1 MIIQSAKPK
10 DIPSILIIEHLSF
23 SHPWTEQHFLYE
35 LNQNPFSFVFVA
47 LEGNTIIGY
56 IDFWITFETG
66 QINNVAVHPKLRNKG
81 IGRLL
86 IKDALG
92 RMEQGGCERITLE
105 VRVSNI
111 PAIRLY
117 ESFGFKILLTKE
129 KYYEDQ
135 EDAFFMEKIL

>member
-86 IKDALG
+86 IKDALR

>member
-1 MIIQSAKPK
+1 MIIQSAQPK
-10 DIPSILIIEHLSF
+10 DIPSIQIIEHLSF

-35 LNQNPFSFVFVA
+35 LTQNPYAFVFVA
-47 LEGNTIIGY
+47 REGDIILGY

-66 QINNVAVHPKLRNKG
+66 QINNVAVHPQLRQKG

-86 IKDALG
+86 IQDAIG
-92 RMEQGGCERITLE
+92 RMQQGGCERITLE
-105 VRVSNI
+105 VRVRNRS
-111 PAIRLY
+111 AIQLY
-117 ESFGFKILLTKE
+117 ESFGFKILLTKQ